1 MDEDAEVE
9 KTVSITMTYTLDTV
23 KDSEGKDVTVASF
36 LTTRYVPSNI
46 EVIETGVIYVKD
58 ASYGAL
64 TVAEVG
70 KTSQNDKAVKVAT
83 SSKKNSGQYKLTA
96 SYAEYGIKAIG
107 FITYMDGDNAVTLY
121 TDTITVE

>member
-1 MDEDAEVE
+1 MFVEEGATVE
-9 KTVSITMTYTLDTV
+9 KTVSITLTKTLDEIDGV
-23 KDSEGKDVTVASF
+23 KVASF
-36 LTTRYVPSNI
+36 LTTRYVPENI

-64 TVAEVG
+64 TIAEVG
-70 KTSQNDKAVKVAT
+70 KTSDNGKEVKVAT
-83 SSKKNSGQYKLTA
+83 SNKTASGQYKLTA

-107 FITYMDGDNAVTLY
+107 FITYMDGDNAVTVY